1 MLKRL
6 VNSFRCPQCKIQPS
20 KFKIVPFKESEER
33 IIDGLLKC
41 LECSYSYIISDT
53 LLELV
58 IPELSDKE
66 ALSEFISKYPHHLES
81 DGGYSISDL
90 NCKTIESLAP
100 QYEQRNHFDWYASPE
115 GQTYTEY
122 QDSSFWRSVDL
133 ATFEKF
139 EENTLPEECQ
149 IVDIGCADGRS
160 AFQLLGERRTV
171 VGFDVSHKMLRR
183 AIERSRQ
190 MKVDNRISF
199 FVGDGDQIPFQDESQ
214 RFVCTYGVLHHLPNA
229 NQACKEIYRVLKSGG
244 VYIGS
249 ENNDSAFRGIFDFL
263 MQVSPLWTEL
273 AGEEPLISRPKLEEW
288 FGGLS
293 YKMES
298 YTSVYLPPHIFNLFD
313 TNTAKKLL
321 ILSDKWI
328 SRFPYMRTQ
337 GGLIVYMLTKTGEP
351 RAVTSKDA
359 EAICTEIEGKRPV
372 VAAR

>member
-1 MLKRL
+1 MLKSL
-6 VNSFRCPQCKIQPS
+6 INSFRCPKCKIQPS
-20 KFKIVPFKESEER
+20 NFFVVPFRETKER
-33 IIDGLLKC
+33 VIDGLLKC
-41 LECSYSYIISDT
+41 LECQNSYVISDT

-58 IPELSDKE
+58 IPELSDRD
-66 ALSEFISKYPHHLES
+66 ALSDFQSRYASQLDC
-81 DGGYSISDL
+81 DGGYSVSEL
-90 NCKTIESLAP
+90 NSKTIEALAP

-133 ATFEKF
+133 ATFERL
-139 EENTLPEECQ
+139 EEKHLPQECQ

-160 AFQLLGERRTV
+160 AFQLLGEKRTV

-183 AIERSRQ
+183 AVERSRS

-214 RFVCTYGVLHHLPNA
+214 RFICTYGVLHHLPNA

-249 ENNDSAFRGIFDFL
+249 ENNDSAFRGVFDFL
-263 MQVSPLWTEL
+263 MQISPLWTEL

-321 ILSDKWI
+321 MLSDKWI
-328 SRFPYMRTQ
+328 SRFPYMKTQ

-351 RAVTSKDA
+351 IAITTIDA
-359 EAICTEIEGKRPV
+359 EAMCTEIESKSPV